1 MIDNEVL
8 ELGNLSNKGHI
19 LPHETIHSLAQNTDL
34 SQRSVNWQYVVL
46 PESVNFE
53 TFLLLVF
60 CWQPLIVKRP
70 FAPGT
75 MCVDPTGSCYY
86 GLSTCSKA
94 FLNAVGI
101 AISKGKG
108 TVFVNL

>member
-1 MIDNEVL
+1 MLSRFQMIDNEVL

-60 CWQPLIVKRP
+60 CWHSWPAVASSAAEL
-70 FAPGT
+70 APGT
-75 MCVDPTGSCYY
+75 QLVNTYVHPFEPRLYVWPASVPCAD
-86 GLSTCSKA
+86 TC
-94 FLNAVGI
+94 
-101 AISKGKG
+101 
-108 TVFVNL
+108 